1 MGADCFY
8 DINTE
13 RIEVSRF
20 QKPSRIVA
28 LRNNAAIYI
37 CAPLT
42 LAKGVRNI
50 YPRGRYLFGYNPRF
64 RVAAGSPYGNRYRFA
79 CSEERVF
86 CLKIFPQS
94 LLCVF

>member
-50 YPRGRYLFGYNPRF
+50 YTRLRYLFELLPCR
-64 RVAAGSPYGNRYRFA
+64 
-79 CSEERVF
+79 
-86 CLKIFPQS
+86 LS
-94 LLCVF
+94 LHLRRNNAMCVLTLFKQ

>member
-13 RIEVSRF
+13 KHTASRLR
-20 QKPSRIVA
+20 KPSRIVA

-42 LAKGVRNI
+42 IAKGVRNI
-50 YPRGRYLFGYNPRF
+50 YTRLRYLFGYNPRF

-86 CLKIFPQS
+86 CLKIFPQ
-94 LLCVF
+94 LLLYVF

>member
-13 RIEVSRF
+13 KHTASRLR
-20 QKPSRIVA
+20 KPSRIVA

-50 YPRGRYLFGYNPRF
+50 YTRLRYLFGLLPCRL
-64 RVAAGSPYGNRYRFA
+64 SFA
-79 CSEERVF
+79 LAQKQCDVCFEMLFE
-86 CLKIFPQS
+86 Q
-94 LLCVF
+94 